1 MYLLHIKKIVKGLKK
16 TGRDLS
22 DEIQNIQTPL

>member
-1 MYLLHIKKIVKGLKK
+1 MVKK

-22 DEIQNIQTPL
+22 LPEMFNLEG